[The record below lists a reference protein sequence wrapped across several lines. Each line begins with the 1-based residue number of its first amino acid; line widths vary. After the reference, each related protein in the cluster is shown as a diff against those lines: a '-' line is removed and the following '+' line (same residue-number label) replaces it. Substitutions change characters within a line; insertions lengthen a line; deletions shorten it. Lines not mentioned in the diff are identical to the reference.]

1 MKEFTYRFT
10 DFFLFLET
18 ADRFPGGHWSDV
30 IFINL
35 CRWNCFPQFFL
46 RLKKKLLSGIG
57 SECLAG
63 FTLVT
68 IWKQE
73 ATSTSSVMWGFPF
86 AKVIQVLKIREE
98 NYVPP
103 LYKFYF
109 GKGRDLSIEEVAQL
123 RHQ

>member
-1 MKEFTYRFT
+1 MKLFPSI
-10 DFFLFLET
+10 FFK
-18 ADRFPGGHWSDV
+18 
-30 IFINL
+30 I
-35 CRWNCFPQFFL
+35 
-46 RLKKKLLSGIG
+46 KKKLLSGIG

-103 LYKFYF
+103 LFRIFFF
-109 GKGRDLSIEEVAQL
+109 GKGMDLSTEEVA
-123 RHQ
+123 

>member
-10 DFFLFLET
+10 DFFLSLET
-18 ADRFPGGHWSDV
+18 ADRFPGGHCSDV

-35 CRWNCFPQFFL
+35 CRWNCFPQ
-46 RLKKKLLSGIG
+46 LLSGIG

-63 FTLVT
+63 VTLVT
-68 IWKQE
+68 IWRQE
-73 ATSTSSVMWGFPF
+73 AISTSSVMWGFPF

-103 LYKFYF
+103 IYKFYF
-109 GKGRDLSIEEVAQL
+109 GKGRDLSTEEVAQL